1 MQKRNFLLL
10 AGATAVLVVIAIVAL
25 RGGDRNTAPATANER
40 ALPQL
45 APKLGELAWIR
56 IIRAGTKTNFAE
68 IGGRW
73 VVVERSNYPAVQSK
87 VRQMLVALADLTLV
101 EPKTERPQW
110 FPRLGVDDPT
120 NGQST
125 QVTVQDR
132 TGATVAELILGKRR
146 IDRFGGGNDG
156 VYVRKPGVDQAWLAR
171 GSLDLSGD
179 LSTWL
184 DRRILD
190 IPEKRVA
197 SIKFTDEAG
206 TALILSRA
214 AVGDKFKVEDAPA
227 DTKFKSAA
235 ALAEPAGALTNLDMT
250 DVKPQ
255 PDMPVP
261 DRDVVTTI
269 FTTFDGLTVE
279 LFLFGRNNI
288 DWVGV
293 DASGSGAA
301 VAEAKA
307 INDKVARWTYAIPP
321 TTAKLLRRR
330 LADFVEPPGGS

>member
-56 IIRAGTKTNFAE
+56 ITRAGTKTNFAE

-132 TGATVAELILGKRR
+132 TGATVAGPIPLPTLIEKFTVNRSPHVDKKSMEQFEIRTHKRLLDIIEPTAKTVDELKKL
-146 IDRFGGGNDG
+146 NL
-156 VYVRKPGVDQAWLAR
+156 PAGVDI
-171 GSLDLSGD
+171 
-179 LSTWL
+179 T
-184 DRRILD
+184 
-190 IPEKRVA
+190 
-197 SIKFTDEAG
+197 IK
-206 TALILSRA
+206 I
-214 AVGDKFKVEDAPA
+214 
-227 DTKFKSAA
+227 
-235 ALAEPAGALTNLDMT
+235 
-250 DVKPQ
+250 
-255 PDMPVP
+255 
-261 DRDVVTTI
+261 
-269 FTTFDGLTVE
+269 
-279 LFLFGRNNI
+279 
-288 DWVGV
+288 
-293 DASGSGAA
+293 
-301 VAEAKA
+301 
-307 INDKVARWTYAIPP
+307 
-321 TTAKLLRRR
+321 
-330 LADFVEPPGGS
+330 